1 MGTVLLQDYNNT
13 DIDGYKNGMIT
24 QLHVHVYYTSQPLGC
39 MHREGYST
47 QFLCLSV
54 TTVLACL
61 TLKV

>member
-13 DIDGYKNGMIT
+13 DIEG
-24 QLHVHVYYTSQPLGC
+24 LHNTPQPLAC

-47 QFLCLSV
+47 QFMCLSV
-54 TTVLACL
+54 TTVSVCL